1 MKTIL
6 KSNHYWASQFA
17 DCSLTH
23 HQARQIRGGDR
34 VRLQCTMSD
43 GNPRIFEADTLPDAF
58 AGIDAHN
65 TIAEMNNMP
74 RIVGCDVPKNVIGK
88 G

>member
-43 GNPRIFEADTLPDAF
+43 GVQIVHEADTLEEAF
-58 AGIDAHN
+58 VGIDAHN
-65 TIAEMNNMP
+65 TIAEMSGTP
-74 RIVGCDVPKNVIGK
+74 RIVGCDVPKNAIGK